1 MNRTE
6 EVRTKYWAYEILSGG
21 NKDETATLVSAL
33 SASQIDL
40 NPHQIEAA
48 LFALNTS
55 SDLGVILADEVGLGK
70 TIEAGIVASEYFARG
85 LKKQI
90 VITPANL
97 SPQWQIELKE
107 KFDLPVQVID
117 KRLCQKE
124 REQHKDVFLF
134 EGLTILSYQAAVQL
148 KNELSTHKWDLAIF
162 DEAHKLRNLQ
172 KGDTKIAGALFEIFF
187 QTKKLLLT

>member
-1 MNRTE
+1 MMNRTE
-6 EVRTKYWAYEILSGG
+6 EVQTKYWAYEILSGG

-85 LKKQI
+85 FKK
-90 VITPANL
+90 
-97 SPQWQIELKE
+97 
-107 KFDLPVQVID
+107 
-117 KRLCQKE
+117 R
-124 REQHKDVFLF
+124 
-134 EGLTILSYQAAVQL
+134 Y
-148 KNELSTHKWDLAIF
+148 IF
-162 DEAHKLRNLQ
+162 IRY
-172 KGDTKIAGALFEIFF
+172 
-187 QTKKLLLT
+187 KKY